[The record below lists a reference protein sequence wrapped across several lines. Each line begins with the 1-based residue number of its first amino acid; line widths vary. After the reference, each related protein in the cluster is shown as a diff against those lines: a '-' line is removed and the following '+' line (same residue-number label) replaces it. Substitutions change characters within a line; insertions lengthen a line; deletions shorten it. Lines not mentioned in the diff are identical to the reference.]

1 MRVRGD
7 RRNGVEANEPESIDL
22 RDLGDLQDLQDLQ
35 NLQNPQ
41 NLQDLRN
48 LDDDLLAELSPAL
61 RAAIERVYSPDAL
74 EGPGGFNSFV
84 DADL

>member
-1 MRVRGD
+1 M
-7 RRNGVEANEPESIDL
+7 EAVEPE
-22 RDLGDLQDLQDLQ
+22 GVDLQD
-35 NLQNPQ
+35 
-41 NLQDLRN
+41 

>member
-1 MRVRGD
+1 M
-7 RRNGVEANEPESIDL
+7 EANEPEGVDL
-22 RDLGDLQDLQDLQ
+22 RDLQDL
-35 NLQNPQ
+35 N
-41 NLQDLRN
+41 
-48 LDDDLLAELSPAL
+48 DDLLAELSPAL